1 MEPIIGFGSI
11 PQDKWSMYGNTN
23 TFLYDGMTVDEY
35 VTQQLSIRPDAKKG
49 ELMKEF
55 WSKRDEAVANT
66 ATVLNQMQENPDVRN
81 LKDNEYNSLLQNTYT
96 QNADSVLQVEKTI
109 TQWEKLDRIIN
120 EKGGTVLG
128 YDIETFGDT

>member
-35 VTQQLSIRPDAKKG
+35 VTQQLSIRPNAKKG

-81 LKDNEYNSLLQNTYT
+81 LKDNEYNLLLQNT
-96 QNADSVLQVEKTI
+96 
-109 TQWEKLDRIIN
+109 
-120 EKGGTVLG
+120 
-128 YDIETFGDT
+128 